1 VTSNTQEFQL
11 DSRSSTDAKWL
22 DAQARLMNV
31 AVRPQRVMVRG
42 RGSYLWDHEGR
53 RYLDFVQ
60 GWAVNALG
68 HAPPEIAT
76 ALQVQAE
83 TLITASPA
91 FHNAPQLS
99 FAHELTRAAGLAQV
113 HFTNSGAEANEAA
126 VKLARK
132 WGRLNRDGAYQII
145 TTIGSFHGR
154 TLAMM
159 AASGKPGWDALFPP
173 NMPGFTK
180 VPYGDVA
187 AVAAQI
193 GAQTVAVM
201 VEPIQGEGGVVVPPE
216 GYLRDLRGLC
226 DQHGLLLICDE
237 VQTGMGRTGRLF
249 AFEQDGIAPD
259 ILTLGKGLGG
269 GVPISAV
276 LANARAS
283 CFVPGDQGGTYNGNP
298 LMVAVARSVFRTVSS
313 VDFLANVRS
322 RARYL
327 EERLH
332 QSCRAR
338 GIGLRGRGLLWAL
351 VLPEPNAEA
360 IVARC
365 FEDGLLLNAPRPNL
379 LRLMPS
385 LRVSEAEIEEF
396 MQLLTGALD
405 GARAKILPQ

>member
-1 VTSNTQEFQL
+1 VTSISNPVHFSL
-11 DSRSSTDAKWL
+11 DSEESPAL
-22 DAQARLMNV
+22 LGAQAQLMKV
-31 AVRPQRVMVRG
+31 AVRPQCIMVRG
-42 RGSYLWDHEGR
+42 SGSYLWDHEGR

-68 HAPPEIAT
+68 HAPAEIAA
-76 ALQVQAE
+76 ALQMQAQ

-99 FAHELTRAAGLAQV
+99 FARELTRATGLAEV

-126 VKLARK
+126 LKLARK
-132 WGRLNRDGAYQII
+132 WGRLNRGGAYQVI
-145 TTIGSFHGR
+145 TTLGSFHGR
-154 TLAMM
+154 TLALM

-173 NMPGFTK
+173 VMPGFVK
-180 VPYGDVA
+180 VPYGDAA

-193 GAQTVAVM
+193 GPDTAAVM
-201 VEPIQGEGGVVVPPE
+201 VEPIQGEAGVVLPPE
-216 GYLRDLRGLC
+216 GYLRELRRLC

-237 VQTGMGRTGRLF
+237 VQTGMGRTGTLF
-249 AFEQDGIAPD
+249 AFERDDVMPD

-276 LANARAS
+276 LANQRAS

-298 LMVAVARSVFRTVSS
+298 LMVAVARSVFAVVSQ
-313 VDFLANVRS
+313 VDFLRTVRA

-327 EERLH
+327 EERL
-332 QSCRAR
+332 AR
-338 GIGLRGRGLLWAL
+338 LCAERGFGLRGRGLLWAL
-351 VLPEPNAEA
+351 VLPEPIAEA

-365 FEDGLLLNAPRPNL
+365 FAEGLLLNAPRPNL

-385 LRVSEAEIEEF
+385 LRVSELEIDEF
-396 MQLLTGALD
+396 VRLLTATLNHGYPK
-405 GARAKILPQ
+405 G